1 MHAGPPSD
9 PISQNRRCGHKA
21 GGCPAAALH
30 QENLLLASCWPELY
44 LGASR
49 AQCGGGSI
57 DCCNRARRALAGQ
70 QSHSLHQP
78 QILGEHCGCGNH
90 FGRALPAEQ
99 VLALKPVES
108 QAAAIRQAGRA
119 ISSTTE
125 QSKGRLAA

>member
-21 GGCPAAALH
+21 GGCPAAALR
-30 QENLLLASCWPELY
+30 QKNLLLASCWPELY

-70 QSHSLHQP
+70 HPIPCTSHKFWGSIAAVGTTLD
-78 QILGEHCGCGNH
+78 
-90 FGRALPAEQ
+90 
-99 VLALKPVES
+99 VLYLLNKCW
-108 QAAAIRQAGRA
+108 
-119 ISSTTE
+119 
-125 QSKGRLAA
+125 L